1 MVARLLDITVRLRVL
16 VSSKT
21 LSKIKNFKT
30 SCLSVDIL
38 TILFV
43 CKECAKEQNY
53 KILDIIRFL
62 RLLKDYLEAFE

>member
-30 SCLSVDIL
+30 SCLSADIL